1 MACQQPGGIIH
12 RLKCRPVFMRI
23 SVAGPRAAAIGILL
37 LSTLTDFEP
46 AAIAQVRRLEVAAAL
61 DAYAQGRYDEALGPV
76 RYLSRDASR
85 DFRQQL
91 VLRGVQWVDAPAAD
105 RPRRVLAAAAF
116 ALEFER
122 MRAERG
128 EWQAGGEQDCAG
140 RCVIEW
146 ACTLLQSRGPADDA
160 EHVWMLA
167 SMALAHGARDW
178 SFLQTPIAAP
188 SDRTVQTGHVHHALA
203 RFPDDPRFRLARA
216 IALASRNAVTDERDA
231 PRAGDRAMPTRT
243 GAIVIG
249 PDFLNSVMQ
258 RNRTRLGDYV
268 KQELESLTADES
280 VGSEA
285 RVRLGYLHWVR
296 GDEHDALVVEAA
308 AADAAKEP
316 DVRYV
321 ANFLAAQAAQALG
334 DLSAAETRY
343 RAALSARPYSQ
354 SATLGLA
361 ALLYLRGEAREAYE
375 IVVAAQ
381 SNLPR
386 DDDPWRMFLYG
397 DFPKLPALVA
407 GLRKRV
413 TP

>member
-1 MACQQPGGIIH
+1 
-12 RLKCRPVFMRI
+12 MRI
-23 SVAGPRAAAIGILL
+23 SVVGPRAAAIVILV

-46 AAIAQVRRLEVAAAL
+46 AIAQARRFEVAAVV
-61 DAYAQGRYDEALGPV
+61 DAYAQGRYDEALAPA
-76 RYLSRDASR
+76 RYLSRDAAR

-105 RPRRVLAAAAF
+105 RPRRALAAAAF

-122 MRAERG
+122 LRAERG
-128 EWQAGGEQDCAG
+128 EWQANGEQDCAG

-160 EHVWMLA
+160 EQVWMLA
-167 SMALAHGARDW
+167 SMALAHGVRDW

-188 SDRTVQTGHVHHALA
+188 SERTVQTGHVHHALA
-203 RFPDDPRFRLARA
+203 RFPDDPQFRLARA

-231 PRAGDRAMPTRT
+231 PRAGDRAMPTKT

-258 RNRTRLGDYV
+258 RNRSRLGDYV
-268 KQELESLTADES
+268 KQELESLAADES

-321 ANFLAAQAAQALG
+321 ANVLAAQAAQALG

-343 RAALSARPYSQ
+343 RAALGARPYSQ

-361 ALLYLRGEAREAYE
+361 SLLYLRGEAKEAYE
-375 IVVAAQ
+375 IVAAAQ

-397 DFPKLPALVA
+397 DFPKLPALV
-407 GLRKRV
+407 GELRKRV
-413 TP
+413 NP